1 MIPGKCF
8 VIVVD
13 ESLDLVSVALQEV
26 RHQDVRTE
34 LRGRD
39 DVADGRAAAFGP
51 EWMISVELVGH
62 FNKISSKG
70 TFQFGNSSKLGHF
83 RLG

>member
-39 DVADGRAAAFGP
+39 DVADGRAAAFCP
-51 EWMISVELVGH
+51 EWMISVELVISTKYLRRGL
-62 FNKISSKG
+62 FNSATHLS
-70 TFQFGNSSKLGHF
+70 
-83 RLG
+83 